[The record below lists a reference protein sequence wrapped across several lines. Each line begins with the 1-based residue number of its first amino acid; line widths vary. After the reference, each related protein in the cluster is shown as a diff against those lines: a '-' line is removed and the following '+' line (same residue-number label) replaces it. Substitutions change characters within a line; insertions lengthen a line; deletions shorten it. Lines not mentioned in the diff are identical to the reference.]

1 MSTEADT
8 TLAQPAESPLA
19 WGANAAADIVFADAL
34 DAFLALHT
42 GTTRAIQRDDL
53 AYLVFVSHGSV
64 MLSSAGVSNPIEA
77 DRVVILPP
85 DLRFDLAEGGGA
97 RGVVVAVPVDI
108 LRRTAATSAAVHAVV
123 SAHDALWLAPAD
135 TEAIARAFDSL
146 LLATRVITR
155 ASELAVYSALY
166 AVLDEAARAM
176 QLQPAGGT
184 DTSDAAERVAT
195 LFETLIEQRYRS
207 QQPLTAYC
215 ELLGVTERAL
225 RRATHRVHGQ
235 TPLQMIHARTVV
247 EAKRLLRFTHVSV
260 ADIGAALGFD
270 DPAYFNRFF
279 KKAVGDSPRAWR
291 IWRNSH

>member
-1 MSTEADT
+1 MSIDVDT
-8 TLAQPAESPLA
+8 TLAPPAESALV

-34 DAFLALHT
+34 DAYLALHSS
-42 GTTRAIQRDDL
+42 TTRAVQRDDL
-53 AYLVFVSHGSV
+53 VHLVFVSHGAV
-64 MLSSAGVSNPIEA
+64 TLSTAGGSNTIETGQ
-77 DRVVILPP
+77 VVILPP
-85 DLRFDLAEGGGA
+85 DLQFALSGGSAA
-97 RGVVVAVPVDI
+97 RGTVVAVPVDI
-108 LRRTAATSAAVHAVV
+108 LRRSATTSAAVHTCL

-135 TEAIARAFDSL
+135 TVATARAFDTL
-146 LLATRVITR
+146 RTATRVIAR
-155 ASELAVYSALY
+155 ASDLAVYSALY
-166 AVLDEAARAM
+166 AVLDDVARAM
-176 QLQPAGGT
+176 QALPGGT
-184 DTSDAAERVAT
+184 TDAGDAAERVAT
-195 LFETLIEQRYRS
+195 LFVSLIEQHYRS

-215 ELLGVTERAL
+215 DLLGVTERAL

-291 IWRNSH
+291 IWRNSL